1 MNQSDLQANTRSCN
15 KEKQQEKQQVS
26 AVRAFKNHD
35 E

>member
-1 MNQSDLQANTRSCN
+1 MNQSDLQANTRRCD

-26 AVRAFKNHD
+26 AVGVFKNHD